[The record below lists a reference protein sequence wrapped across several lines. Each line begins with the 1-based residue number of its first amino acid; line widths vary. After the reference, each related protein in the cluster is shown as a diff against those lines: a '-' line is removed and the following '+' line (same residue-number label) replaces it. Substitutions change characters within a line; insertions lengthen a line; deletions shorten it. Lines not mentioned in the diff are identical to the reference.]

1 MVLGYFGKTPVA
13 PDSEIVKIC
22 ADKLGLQP
30 TTKTVLEL
38 NDANPA
44 LGIEAAKKRLKDGGI
59 TDFSDENIFISA
71 CCEDKGILFLQGKA
85 KVNVAKNKNGK
96 VYDISVTEGIDAAAA
111 APSAAAGDGTPVNA
125 PMPGLVLRIPV
136 AVGDTVEENQ
146 EVIVL
151 EAMKMETPIYAPAA
165 GTVKSILVSNG
176 DQVTSGQILME
187 IG

>member
-1 MVLGYFGKTPVA
+1 M
-13 PDSEIVKIC
+13 
-22 ADKLGLQP
+22 
-30 TTKTVLEL
+30 
-38 NDANPA
+38 
-44 LGIEAAKKRLKDGGI
+44 
-59 TDFSDENIFISA
+59 
-71 CCEDKGILFLQGKA
+71 
-85 KVNVAKNKNGK
+85 
-96 VYDISVTEGIDAAAA
+96 
-111 APSAAAGDGTPVNA
+111 NA